1 MEPASVVKA
10 PIVKAPIVKAQSELD
25 KELKLI
31 RTQKSF
37 DVEQFVN
44 SRTDE
49 FLRYLE
55 KFNIHTAVLSVSG
68 GIDSAC
74 VLGLL
79 KKAQEKANNIQTH
92 PFNESNGGRIIAL
105 AQPIYSTPSIQS
117 RAYEVCEIFNI
128 ESKTFSQDEIHS
140 KITKIFE
147 SEFGEP
153 MKQFSSSMLKSYL
166 RTPVAYSVASN
177 YSGVVIGTGNLD
189 EDGYLY
195 YYCKFGDGAVDIGL
209 IWDLHKSEVFT
220 VGKYLGVPKSILEAK
235 PSADLYPD
243 QTDEDEIGVS
253 YDMIEL
259 IYNYVIKFDNGEK
272 EAFKLRISQSAWEF
286 FNSQMAIVESIHKK
300 GLHKAD
306 LNPKNMGKY
315 IF

>member
-1 MEPASVVKA
+1 MTSIENELNNELE
-10 PIVKAPIVKAQSELD
+10 IV
-25 KELKLI
+25 
-31 RTQKSF
+31 RTKKSF
-37 DVEQFVN
+37 NSEQFVS

-55 KFNIHTAVLSVSG
+55 KFNISTVVLSVSG

-79 KKAQEKANNIQTH
+79 KKAQEKANTIKSH
-92 PFNESNGGRIIAL
+92 PFNISNGGKIIAL
-105 AQPIYSTPSIQS
+105 AQPIYSTPAIQL
-117 RAYEVCEIFNI
+117 RAYEVCKAFNI
-128 ESKTFSQDEIHS
+128 ELKTFCQDEIHS
-140 KITKIFE
+140 KITEIFE
-147 SEFGEP
+147 REFGEP
-153 MKQFSSSMLKSYL
+153 MKLFSSSMLKSYL

-177 YSGVVIGTGNLD
+177 YSGIVIGTGNLD

-253 YDMIEL
+253 YDIIEL
-259 IYNYVIKFDNGEK
+259 IYNYLIKFNNQEQ
-272 EAFKLRISQSAWEF
+272 EEFRQRISPEAQQF
-286 FNSQMAIVESIHKK
+286 FSTQMEIVEAIHKK

-306 LNPKNMGKY
+306 LNPKNIGSY

>member
-1 MEPASVVKA
+1 MEQ
-10 PIVKAPIVKAQSELD
+10 IQSELVS
-25 KELKLI
+25 ELNLI
-31 RTQKSF
+31 RTKRSF
-37 DVEQFVN
+37 QPEQFVN
-44 SRTDE
+44 SRTGE

-68 GIDSAC
+68 GVDSAC

-79 KKAQEKANNIQTH
+79 KKAQEKANTIQSH
-92 PFNESNGGRIIAL
+92 PFNVANGGRIIAL
-105 AQPIYSTPSIQS
+105 AQPIYSTPTIQS
-117 RAYEVCEIFNI
+117 RAYELCEAF
-128 ESKTFSQDEIHS
+128 EVELKTFSQDEIHS

-147 SEFGEP
+147 HEFGEP
-153 MKQFSSSMLKSYL
+153 MREFSSSMLKSYL

-209 IWDLHKSEVFT
+209 IWDLHKSEVFN
-220 VGKYLGVPKSILEAK
+220 VSEYLGVPKSILEAK

-259 IYNYVIKFDNGEK
+259 IYNYITKFDKQEQ
-272 EAFKLRISQSAWEF
+272 EEFRQRISHQAREF
-286 FNSQMAIVESIHKK
+286 FNRQMSIVEIIHKK

-306 LNPKNMGKY
+306 LNPKNMGSY
-315 IF
+315 VF